1 MKAQESDAAGPFLRI
16 GVLFRAWRTCRAAA
30 GNAFAVS
37 KTVNRP
43 VSDRL
48 APWPENVSQ
57 CFPWRRSLSAEGAEC
72 QRYSPEDR
80 QVRKR
85 SGQMYNHAAHR
96 NQYPGAQFQ

>member
-1 MKAQESDAAGPFLRI
+1 MADLPCRWWQRFRRQQDCESAGFGQTR
-16 GVLFRAWRTCRAAA
+16 
-30 GNAFAVS
+30 
-37 KTVNRP
+37 
-43 VSDRL
+43 
-48 APWPENVSQ
+48 PWPENVSQ

-96 NQYPGAQFQ
+96 NQYPSAQFQ